1 MADPLD
7 FSDSIAGAQRERSA
21 KGTEIRGTIRVTDG
35 VIPVFFKRDTEDA
48 AASEAAGRPIYR
60 SEDWIEII
68 VPGSRDKTCVPVRK
82 EHKQRFPA
90 QWESYQAGDA
100 HEVSGGT
107 PILEWQGIARTRAQ
121 EMRAQGFYTVEQVA
135 EANDNQLAK
144 MGGDAR
150 RIQAQAKAFVEGQR
164 ELDRERALRAEIEA
178 KFADMVARNE
188 ELLRQTTE
196 LRKKIEGEA
205 DADDPTN
212 GAGGRTRHR
221 NRPAE

>member
-7 FSDSIAGAQRERSA
+7 FSDSIAGAQRERAA
-21 KGTEIRGTIRVTDG
+21 KGAEKRGTIRVTDG
-35 VIPVFFKRDTEDA
+35 VIPVFFKEDVEDV

-68 VPGSRDKTCVPVRK
+68 VPGSRDKVRAPVRK
-82 EHKQRFPA
+82 DHKTRFPE
-90 QWESYQAGDA
+90 QWESYQRGEA

-107 PILEWQGIARTRAQ
+107 PVMEWQGIARTRAQ
-121 EMRAQGFYTVEQVA
+121 ELRAQGFYTVEQIS
-135 EANDNQLAK
+135 EASDNQLAK

-164 ELDRERALRAEIEA
+164 ELDRERAMRADIEA

-188 ELLRQTTE
+188 ELSRQVDGLR
-196 LRKKIEGEA
+196 RKLEGEA
-205 DADDPTN
+205 DDADDQSN
-212 GAGGRTRHR
+212 GAGGRAR
-221 NRPAE
+221 NRNRSA